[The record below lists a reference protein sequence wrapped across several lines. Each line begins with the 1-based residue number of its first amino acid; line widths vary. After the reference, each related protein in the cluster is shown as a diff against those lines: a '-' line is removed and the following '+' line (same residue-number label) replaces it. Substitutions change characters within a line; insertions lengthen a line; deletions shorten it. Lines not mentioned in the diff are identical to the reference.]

1 MKKNTTL
8 AQVIQDYF
16 DKIDDYFE
24 AKEEFIKDVNTILA
38 KKGDDD
44 GIIDKCK
51 IRDIQ
56 IALDSILDDQ

>member
-1 MKKNTTL
+1 MKKNKATL

-24 AKEEFIKDVNTILA
+24 AKEEFIKDVNVILD
-38 KKGDDD
+38 KKGDND
-44 GIIDKCK
+44 GIMDKCK

-56 IALDSILDDQ
+56 IALDSILDE